1 MPNAIHLKRLCAV
14 CGSARKRLL
23 HRLQF
28 STMSDGSL
36 LNRCVIVTCLEC
48 GFCFADEIPGQAIFD
63 AYYANMSKYEHQ
75 ESKGQDSDDDGARF
89 LHVFSIIQP
98 FLRKSPFRIL
108 EIGCANGGLLALLK
122 HNGFTDVLGVDPSP
136 VSASVAHNLYDITVL
151 TATLSNMPLAGQYF
165 DFIIL
170 AGVLEHV
177 RDLEPVLMRLRD
189 LLAPLGQLYISV
201 PDASRYAAGEDA
213 PFQEFSIEHINFFG
227 PKSLENL
234 FQARGF
240 VLQYCTQKLMQVRH
254 RTSTSVIHAIFQ
266 KATAV
271 ASQPA
276 LVWDEETATGLAAYI
291 EASQQVDAQI
301 HRTMD
306 ALATSLQP
314 IIVWGTG
321 AHTLRL
327 LATSR
332 LQEAAITAFVDSNP
346 TYQGKKLNDIRII
359 APADLRGRTEPILI
373 SSRAYQEDIARQ
385 VREDLQLPN
394 RLIRLY
400 QLDVPREATS

>member
-1 MPNAIHLKRLCAV
+1 
-14 CGSARKRLL
+14 
-23 HRLQF
+23 
-28 STMSDGSL
+28 
-36 LNRCVIVTCLEC
+36 
-48 GFCFADEIPGQAIFD
+48 
-63 AYYANMSKYEHQ
+63 MSKYEHQ
-75 ESKGQDSDDDGARF
+75 ESKGRDSHDDCARF
-89 LHVFSIIQP
+89 QHVCSIIQP
-98 FLRKSPFRIL
+98 FLRDPTSRIL
-108 EIGCANGGLLALLK
+108 EIGCANGGLLALLIQ
-122 HNGFTDVLGVDPSP
+122 HGFTDLLGVDPSP
-136 VSASVAHNLYDITVL
+136 ASASVARKLHNIRVL
-151 TATLSNMPLAGQYF
+151 TATLSNMPLAGQLF

-177 RDLEPVLMRLRD
+177 RDLDPVVIRLRN

-234 FQARGF
+234 FHARGF
-240 VLQYCTQKLMQVRH
+240 TLQYYAQELMRVGH
-254 RTSTSVIHAIFQ
+254 RTSTSVIHTIFQ
-266 KATAV
+266 KATPA
-271 ASQPA
+271 ASQPVLVRDEATA
-276 LVWDEETATGLAAYI
+276 LGLAAYI

-301 HRTMD
+301 QEIMKT
-306 ALATSLQP
+306 LATSRQP

-332 LQEAAITAFVDSNP
+332 LKDAVITAFVDSNP
-346 TYQGKKLNDIRII
+346 IYQSKGLNGIRII
-359 APADLRGRTEPILI
+359 APSDLRGRTEPILI

-385 VREDLQLPN
+385 VRDDLKLPN

-400 QLDVPREATS
+400 QLDILREELL